1 MKGASPTA
9 EAQIW
14 DFRSG
19 NLVHAHGLPLPES
32 RSRYRQLTTYVRYTS
47 DGQLLAMYTGG
58 DLIHVLRAND
68 LDQLRTIQIGSQAD
82 ITAFEVSPTAHRVAF
97 RMSGDV
103 RVYDL
108 DSGEELRIWRIQEL
122 PEFKTLRLLRVNPQ
136 LEGRGLA
143 WRGDGRALA
152 ISVADNPPCLRAM
165 GRSIFSISHPK
176 KSQTPFGSHFWR
188 LTLGS
193 ALAIVSMLQVTP
205 AEGI

>member
-1 MKGASPTA
+1 VSLENVLVGHGMAVFDALENQITFDTRVTA
-9 EAQIW
+9 NCWLCTVVGIG
-14 DFRSG
+14 S
-19 NLVHAHGLPLPES
+19 
-32 RSRYRQLTTYVRYTS
+32 
-47 DGQLLAMYTGG
+47 
-58 DLIHVLRAND
+58 HVLRAND
-68 LDQLRTIQIGSQAD
+68 LDQLRIIQIGSQAD

-108 DSGEELRIWRIQEL
+108 DSGEELRIWRTQES